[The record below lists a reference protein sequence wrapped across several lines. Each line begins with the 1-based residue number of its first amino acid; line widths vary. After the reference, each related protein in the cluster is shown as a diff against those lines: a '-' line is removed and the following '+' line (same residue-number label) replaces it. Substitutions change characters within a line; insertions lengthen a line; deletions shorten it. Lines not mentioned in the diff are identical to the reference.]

1 MSAFFRSRPDRGSRV
16 FESRLR
22 SLTHRYVPVLTFL
35 LALLGLFLLSRDF
48 FREVGVPV
56 RGHGGHA
63 TGTHRVGGKVGAW
76 LQPGRM
82 DASGEMVYADP
93 ASETVDG
100 FLHFSISK
108 GEQSLANVHALF
120 RRYCNRAQ
128 LVSQRFQENGVTEI
142 AYRLVLSDPSYSDDL
157 VEQLE
162 SLSGI
167 SQITFMLHE
176 EQAEV

>member
-1 MSAFFRSRPDRGSRV
+1 MSASFHSRSDRDGYV

-22 SLTHRYVPVLTFL
+22 SLTQRYLPVLAFL
-35 LALLGLFLLSRDF
+35 LALLGLFFLSQGF
-48 FREVGVPV
+48 FRESGGAV
-56 RGHGGHA
+56 RLHGA
-63 TGTHRVGGKVGAW
+63 SARPHRVEGKMGALFQRAPGDPSAERVYEDSAGEVG
-76 LQPGRM
+76 
-82 DASGEMVYADP
+82 
-93 ASETVDG
+93 DG
-100 FLHFSISK
+100 FLHFTIHK
-108 GEQSLANVHALF
+108 GEQSMANVQSLL
-120 RRYCNRAQ
+120 RRYCSRAQ
-128 LVSQRFQENGVTEI
+128 LVSQRLHESGRAEI